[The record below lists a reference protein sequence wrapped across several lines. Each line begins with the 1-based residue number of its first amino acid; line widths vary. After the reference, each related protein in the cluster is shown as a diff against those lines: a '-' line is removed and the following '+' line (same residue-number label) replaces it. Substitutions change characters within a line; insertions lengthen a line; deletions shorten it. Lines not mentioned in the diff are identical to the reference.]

1 MEAETK
7 GSEGDVNDEYTKRKA
22 IDLATTCVI
31 ESVANQF
38 LSMSKNELEENKKD
52 LEVAYKSLKNM
63 GAFFSKRNRKDVEE
77 VKGITQTWF
86 EFYLDLVDEN
96 GTQQIPNLNNSLEK

>member
-7 GSEGDVNDEYTKRKA
+7 RSKGDMNDGYTKRRA

-31 ESVANQF
+31 ETVANPF
-38 LSMSKNELEENKKD
+38 LSMNKKELEKHKKD
-52 LEVAYKSLKNM
+52 VEVAYRSLNNM
-63 GAFFSKRNRKDVEE
+63 GAFFSNRNRKDVEE

-86 EFYLDLVDEN
+86 EFYLDLEDEN

>member
-1 MEAETK
+1 MEQETK

-31 ESVANQF
+31 ESVANPF
-38 LSMSKNELEENKKD
+38 LSMSKKELEENKKD
-52 LEVAYKSLKNM
+52 LEVAYKSLNNM
-63 GAFFSKRNRKDVEE
+63 GAFFSNRNRKDVEE